1 MKIFRYVVCVTSI
14 IAFVGCATNNFG
26 ILPNLSVQ
34 EGAPQALTMSE
45 YKFEAGDVFEVKF
58 FENAE
63 LDQSVT
69 VRPDGRISLPLVEEI
84 FVIGLTPSE
93 LDKIITD
100 KYEKKIKEPEVTIV
114 LREFAAQRVYI
125 GGEVPNPGVMQ
136 LTGRMTLLQSIFN
149 AGGYKRSA
157 KLSSVLL
164 IRKKNNR
171 PELYT
176 VDVDKIL
183 DTGTDDVLL
192 QPYDIVFLPKTFI
205 AKAGDFVDQYI
216 NDIIPE
222 AVRASFVFSYA
233 LDGRDTDVDRRTS
246 IENSTVTINK

>member
-1 MKIFRYVVCVTSI
+1 MMKIFSYLVCVISI
-14 IAFVGCATNNFG
+14 IAFVGCATKNSD
-26 ILPNLSVQ
+26 IPLNLSMQ
-34 EGAPQALTMSE
+34 EGLPQVQAMSE
-45 YKFEAGDVFEVKF
+45 YSFEAGDVFEVRV

-69 VRPDGRISLPLVEEI
+69 VRPDGRISLPLVEEL

-93 LDKIITD
+93 LDKIITE
-100 KYEKKIKEPEVTIV
+100 KYEKKIREPEVTIV
-114 LREFAAQRVYI
+114 LKEFAAQRIYI
-125 GGEVPNPGVMQ
+125 GGEVPIPGVME

-176 VDVDKIL
+176 VDVDEIL

-192 QPYDIVFLPKTFI
+192 QPHDIVFVPKTFI

-216 NDIIPE
+216 NDIIPR
-222 AVRASFVFSYA
+222 AVSAGFVFSYA
-233 LDGRDTDVDRRTS
+233 LKDKDVDVNVS
-246 IENSTVTINK
+246 NDAQLNINN